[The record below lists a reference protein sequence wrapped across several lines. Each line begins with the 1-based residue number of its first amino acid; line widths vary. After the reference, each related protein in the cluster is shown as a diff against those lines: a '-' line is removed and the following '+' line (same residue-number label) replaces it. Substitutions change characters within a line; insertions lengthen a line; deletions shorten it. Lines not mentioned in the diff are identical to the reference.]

1 MRIPAEP
8 SASVASALIGSYPA
22 GRYSIMPPRPL
33 PTETV
38 EFSVSHA
45 ADKCVPFVRGKR
57 QDRLF
62 GVSAVADTDA
72 AIG

>member
-8 SASVASALIGSYPA
+8 SASVASAPAGSLAWA
-22 GRYSIMPPRPL
+22 GRYSTMPARPL

-38 EFSVSHA
+38 EFPVLHA

-57 QDRLF
+57 QN
-62 GVSAVADTDA
+62 
-72 AIG
+72 